1 MESKRKFIEDFRN
14 GTKLATLIKKYKIS
28 REEGKKILN
37 EASIDIERE
46 GSGRLSREDIALV
59 KKMIRAGNSDED
71 IARKIG
77 KTIKAVKKVRQ
88 NTFVSTDITDED
100 KQYDRIVA
108 ELKQKSIWPL
118 LKQQFNAKELNF
130 FEEDWAKFMIQFRED
145 VTPTEEEQLREFIT
159 LTIFLD
165 RAIIDRK
172 RCVDDLARYIKEIE
186 EILKKEPED
195 RNQERL
201 QWLEDMKVSMEL
213 AQKSNTNEI
222 KSLME
227 KREKTLGS
235 LKGDRTARIQRVDDS
250 KSSWMGVVRYL
261 EDEKNREREGLEAQ
275 IMRHAVEEQFKKLAV
290 PHTYLDGQ
298 EDLPL
303 LSPETLEIYDAQKAS
318 EEISCSVDGE

>member
-1 MESKRKFIEDFRN
+1 
-14 GTKLATLIKKYKIS
+14 
-28 REEGKKILN
+28 
-37 EASIDIERE
+37 
-46 GSGRLSREDIALV
+46 
-59 KKMIRAGNSDED
+59 
-71 IARKIG
+71 
-77 KTIKAVKKVRQ
+77 
-88 NTFVSTDITDED
+88 
-100 KQYDRIVA
+100 
-108 ELKQKSIWPL
+108 
-118 LKQQFNAKELNF
+118 LNF

-250 KSSWMGVVRYL
+250 KSSWMGVVR
-261 EDEKNREREGLEAQ
+261 
-275 IMRHAVEEQFKKLAV
+275 
-290 PHTYLDGQ
+290 
-298 EDLPL
+298 
-303 LSPETLEIYDAQKAS
+303 S
-318 EEISCSVDGE
+318 EEHTSELQSRENLVCRLL